1 MQWSKFHIHPS
12 LLKSDLY
19 SQRLCTRIV
28 YVLLGSVSR
37 ISGYVQS
44 QYYEYSYIYISWS
57 SSPVAW
63 LVKLWTGPSDWA
75 TAGSRLKRYMNIHD
89 IVIVRSCLPV
99 RRFLFTSANKKLLQM
114 MATTRVRLKAKLE
127 ISEKVCLSLFI
138 SDDCISKSTEWVKRY
153 ASVMF
158 LRCKSSWTV
167 RKRVYGHFGPKTL
180 RTKDILASSVRCRSV
195 SNFCVWVSV

>member
-99 RRFLFTSANKKLLQM
+99 RWFLFTNFTSAEAIVTASRKN
-114 MATTRVRLKAKLE
+114 
-127 ISEKVCLSLFI
+127 SLSLAVSYVYGGHSLNI
-138 SDDCISKSTEWVKRY
+138 LLYCDGG
-153 ASVMF
+153 
-158 LRCKSSWTV
+158 LRHSPRINYLWTV
-167 RKRVYGHFGPKTL
+167 QIMT
-180 RTKDILASSVRCRSV
+180 
-195 SNFCVWVSV
+195 